1 VKNILVTGGT
11 GFIGSN
17 LVRELIRRGYN
28 VRSFQRASSNDITLR
43 GVEVEHVI
51 GDIIDRDSLASAM
64 RGCDTVFHTAALV
77 TFWKRKRKEQFEVN
91 VSGTKNIVDTCLETG
106 IEKLVHT
113 SSVAALG
120 YRTDRGLIDE
130 STAYNWGALYS
141 YRYTKHLAELEIL
154 KGVDKG
160 LNSSIINPSII
171 IGPRDINTHGGII
184 LKDIK
189 HGRIPSY
196 VEGGMNIVSVHDVVA
211 GEIAAALHGRNGER
225 YILGGVNLTYREVF
239 QLVAKI
245 LDGKPPKIKVPVWIV
260 KFAGKVLDLVGDITH
275 TQPPLTSDLTA
286 AAGLYNW
293 YSIEK
298 AKRELGYN
306 PTSIEDAIR
315 EAYEWYKE
323 NGMI

>member
-1 VKNILVTGGT
+1 MKNILVTGAT

-17 LVRELIRRGYN
+17 LVIELIRRGYN
-28 VRSFQRASSNDITLR
+28 VRSFQRASSNNITLK
-43 GVEVEHVI
+43 GIAVEHAI
-51 GDIIDRDSLASAM
+51 GDIMDRDSLARAM
-64 RGCDTVFHTAALV
+64 HGCDTVFHTAALV

-91 VSGTKNIVDTCLETG
+91 VNGTKNIVNICLEIG

-113 SSVAALG
+113 SSVATLG
-120 YRTDRGLIDE
+120 YRTDHELIDE
-130 STAYNWGALYS
+130 STAYNWGTRYS
-141 YRYTKHLAELEIL
+141 YRYTKYLVELEIL
-154 KGVDKG
+154 RGVNKG
-160 LNSSIINPSII
+160 LNVSIVNPSII

-184 LKDIK
+184 VKDIK

-225 YILGGVNLTYREVF
+225 YILGGVNLTHREVF

-245 LDGKPPKIKVPVWIV
+245 LDGKAPKIKLPVWMV
-260 KFAGKVLDLVGDITH
+260 QLAGKILDLVGDITH
-275 TQPPLTSDLTA
+275 THPPLTSDLTA
-286 AAGLYNW
+286 AAGLFNW

-298 AKRELGYN
+298 SKRELNYQ
-306 PTSIEDAIR
+306 PTSIEDAIK
-315 EAYEWYKE
+315 ETYGWYVE